1 MSCWGVISACKWND
15 FEVSISI
22 IDDDNL
28 HTNQI
33 TDTFEKSS
41 SSSCLNPFMANMFNV
56 QPPMIL
62 SLQAFMKTANY
73 GLSSKVA

>member
-1 MSCWGVISACKWND
+1 MCKWND

-33 TDTFEKSS
+33 ITDTFK
-41 SSSCLNPFMANMFNV
+41 
-56 QPPMIL
+56 
-62 SLQAFMKTANY
+62 K
-73 GLSSKVA
+73 